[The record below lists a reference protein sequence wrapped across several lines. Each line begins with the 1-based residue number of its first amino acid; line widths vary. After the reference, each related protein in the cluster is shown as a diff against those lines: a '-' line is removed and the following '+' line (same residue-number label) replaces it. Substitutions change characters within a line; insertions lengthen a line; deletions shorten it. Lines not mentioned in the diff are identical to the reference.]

1 MQIYLIVLDLML
13 YFKVHLT
20 CSIRK
25 VSLNSL
31 NLKQPTPWTYVENEN
46 QAAIKISKWLGS
58 ARLGLD
64 EDLDGQDDE
73 DRELNQHSNIL

>member
-46 QAAIKISKWLGS
+46 KRQQSNIKVAWLSIGIGS
-58 ARLGLD
+58 D
-64 EDLDGQDDE
+64 EDLDDQD
-73 DRELNQHSNIL
+73 NFT